1 MDLQVKKAFKEG
13 KWKMEN
19 GKSEAAENIPFSAD
33 PFPFLFLISYFDPTP
48 PHIPGAKFP
57 KA

>member
-1 MDLQVKKAFKEG
+1 MEKG
-13 KWKMEN
+13 KGKFEN

-33 PFPFLFLISYFDPTP
+33 PFPFLFLTSFFDPTR
-48 PHIPGAKFP
+48 PHIPGAKLP